1 MRLVVGATGYLG
13 GEICRRLVK
22 EQQTVRALVRSTS
35 DAAALDQLHSLGVA
49 LVEGDL
55 KDPASLARACK
66 DIDTVFSTATTTRT
80 RQQGDTIESADG
92 QGQLNL
98 VKAARE
104 SGVDRFIYVS
114 YSGQIGTDD
123 PLTLAK
129 RSVEQAVRS
138 SGMHYTILRPS
149 CFMEAWLSP
158 TLGFDFINAKASI
171 FGQGVNKISWIS
183 LQDVA
188 AFAVE
193 SLFNPAAL
201 DAVLEL
207 GGPEALSPHEVVSI
221 FEEVGGRPYELLH
234 LPEEGLVQQIATAQD
249 SLQKTFSALMLSIAR
264 GDAINM
270 EKTLKLFPL
279 KLTSVR
285 DYASRSVGVMT

>member
-1 MRLVVGATGYLG
+1 MILVVGATGYLG
-13 GEICRRLVK
+13 GEICRRLVAEK
-22 EQQTVRALVRSTS
+22 HAVRALVRSTS
-35 DAAALDQLHSLGVA
+35 DAAAMAQLRALGVA

-55 KDPASLARACK
+55 KDPASLAQACK
-66 DIDTVFSTATTTRT
+66 EIDTVFSTATTTRT

-98 VKAARE
+98 VEAARQA
-104 SGVDRFIYVS
+104 GVDRFIYIS
-114 YSGQIGTDD
+114 YSGQIGADD

-129 RSVEQAVRS
+129 RSVEQAVKN

-171 FGQGVNKISWIS
+171 YGQGVNKISWIS

-193 SLFNPAAL
+193 SLTNHAAL

-221 FEEVGGRPYELLH
+221 FEEVSGRPFELLH
-234 LPEEGLVQQIATAQD
+234 LPEEGIMQQIATAQD
-249 SLQKTFSALMLSIAR
+249 SLQKTFSALMLSVAR

-270 EKTLKLFPL
+270 EKTLKQFPI

-285 DYASRSVGVMT
+285 DYANRSVGVMT